1 MNCELEPGCEGR
13 LHHHHIVPKAQLPKS
28 NGIRGFAD
36 KTHPEVLK
44 AWVCAKH
51 HDKYSGIAHT
61 KKAKALLMS
70 KKCTLFGTEYVSG
83 VLEEL
88 RSMFKGP
95 RPELGLEAIL
105 HSGRIKTLP

>member
-13 LHHHHIVPKAQLPKS
+13 LHHHHIVPKAQLPK
-28 NGIRGFAD
+28 GAIRDFAD

-44 AWVCAKH
+44 AWVCAAH

-61 KKAKALLMS
+61 KQAKAFLMS

-83 VLEEL
+83 VLEQL

-95 RPELGLEAIL
+95 RPELRLEAIL
-105 HSGRIKTLP
+105 AGGLHRARV